1 MNLPDEQFSA
11 EALEALGGP
20 GWLAHHRQTALA
32 RLSQVSSATSRA
44 EDWRYSRIDEL
55 DLHTYGTLAAPGG
68 AAPGLTASAR
78 EFLADLG
85 PYAALVHVVD
95 GTLVSV
101 ELGEEIRSSGITIGS
116 IAESEKPVDQ
126 FGSLLR
132 RVDEPFAVLNDAFAP
147 DATMIDVPPNTEC
160 DLPIV
165 VVSELSDQAI
175 DKISFARLLV
185 RLGVFARA
193 SVVLFETSPSA
204 RLLHVPVIETFVG
217 DSAALRFDL
226 VQQFGDQA
234 WLLGYQLAEVG
245 RDATTSAFAAA
256 LGADYSRLYSRAA
269 LVGEGGESRL
279 FAAYLGIA
287 SQVQEFRTFQDHIV
301 GRTKSE
307 LVFKGAVADRARS
320 VYSGLIHMRK
330 GARRADASQTN
341 RNLVLSEGAHAD
353 SVPNLD
359 IEENDVHC
367 SHASAVGPIDPE
379 QRFYLESRG
388 IPPEVAERLILLGF
402 FDDLLS
408 KVNNPGCATF
418 IRRDVEV
425 RLGESTYAQL
435 AS

>member
-1 MNLPDEQFSA
+1 MNLSDKRFSV
-11 EALEALGGP
+11 EAVEALGGSS
-20 GWLAHHRQTALA
+20 WIAQYRKTALA
-32 RLSQVSSATSRA
+32 RLGEVSAAISSV

-55 DLHTYGTLAAPGG
+55 DLTTYGAVSPPAGKTPEI
-68 AAPGLTASAR
+68 SSRAR
-78 EFLADLG
+78 AFLADLG
-85 PYAALVHVVD
+85 SYGALAHVLD
-95 GTLVSV
+95 GVLVSV
-101 ELGEEIRSSGITIGS
+101 ELGDEIRQSGITIGS
-116 IAESEKPVDQ
+116 IADFDAPIDQ

-132 RVDEPFAVLNDAFAP
+132 LVDEPFGVLNDAFAP
-147 DATMIDVPPNTEC
+147 EATVIDVPANIAF

-165 VVSELSDQAI
+165 VISELSDGAA
-175 DKISFARLLV
+175 DGLSYARLLV
-185 RLGVFARA
+185 RLGVFAEA
-193 SVVLFETSPSA
+193 SIVVFETSPDT
-204 RLLHVPVIETFVG
+204 RLLHIPVIETFVG
-217 DSAALRFDL
+217 DSAHLRFDL
-226 VQQFGDQA
+226 VQQLGDRS

-245 RDATTSAFAAA
+245 RDATMSAFAAS

-287 SQVQEFRTFQDHIV
+287 TQVQEFRTFQDHIV

-307 LVFKGAVADRARS
+307 LVFKGAVADQARS

-408 KVNNPGCATF
+408 KVNNPGCATY
-418 IRRDVEV
+418 IRRDVEF
-425 RLGESTYAQL
+425 RLGESTYAQI